1 MLNHSS
7 QLHTNKGTPAFLM
20 AQRAAAVEGLLA
32 SARGMLHADRNA
44 ARRYIERAAALLE
57 EVETAGSAGK
67 RPVADAAL
75 VRGGLAPWQIK
86 RVRAHVEDCL
96 GESIAIEDLAEI
108 CRLSVSHFSRAF
120 KASFGEPPHGYIV
133 TRRVEAAKR
142 AMLATDEPLSQIAAA
157 CGFADQSHFC
167 RHFRRTE
174 GKSPNLWRRERAI
187 GPELLA
193 AE

>member
-1 MLNHSS
+1 
-7 QLHTNKGTPAFLM
+7 M
-20 AQRAAAVEGLLA
+20 AEHAATVEGLLV
-32 SARGMLHADRNA
+32 SARGMLRADRDA
-44 ARRYIERAAALLE
+44 ARRYIEKAAALLD
-57 EVETAGSAGK
+57 EVVAVENAGK
-67 RPVADAAL
+67 PPAAAANAAL
-75 VRGGLAPWQIK
+75 VRGGLAPWQMK
-86 RVRAHVEDCL
+86 RVRAHVEERL
-96 GESIAIEDLAEI
+96 GDSIAIEELAEV

-142 AMLATDEPLSQIAAA
+142 AMLTSDEPLSQIAAA

-167 RHFRRTE
+167 RHFRRAE
-174 GKSPNLWRRERAI
+174 GKSPNLWRRERAV